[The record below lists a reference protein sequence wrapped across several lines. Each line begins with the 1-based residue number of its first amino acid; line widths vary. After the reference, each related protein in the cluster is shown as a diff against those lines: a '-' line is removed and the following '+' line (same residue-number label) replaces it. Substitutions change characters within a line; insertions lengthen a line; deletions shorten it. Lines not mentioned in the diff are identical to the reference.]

1 MSRQPFPRFLL
12 LAGICASRIQSS
24 SAAAT
29 AADGPAQQRL
39 LIFGPPGVGK
49 GTQSRGIAEKY
60 GVCHVSTG
68 DMLRAAANAERPT
81 KLGKRAKQ
89 LMAAGKLL
97 PDQLMIRMVQRRLR
111 KDRACRKFGWL
122 LDGFPRTPTQAHAMI
137 AAGLVPQHIVVLNAN
152 ATTLL
157 ERVASRARSAAAR
170 GEPPRA
176 DDNPA
181 TVLRRLVEYERHR
194 DATLT
199 ALRSYLRVVNITSS
213 GTVGEVAH
221 QISAKLAAV
230 HY

>member
-1 MSRQPFPRFLL
+1 MQLRRALL
-12 LAGICASRIQSS
+12 LASLCTCCVRSFASEHG
-24 SAAAT
+24 A
-29 AADGPAQQRL
+29 GPADHRRL

-49 GTQSRGIAEKY
+49 GTQSRTIAEKY

-68 DMLRAAANAERPT
+68 DMLRAAANGPS

-157 ERVASRARSAAAR
+157 ERVESRAKAAAAR
-170 GEPPRA
+170 GEAPRS
-176 DDNPA
+176 DDNAA
-181 TVLRRLVEYERHR
+181 TVLRRLVEYERHK
-194 DATLT
+194 DATLA
-199 ALRSYLRVVNITSS
+199 ALRSYLRVANITSS
-213 GTVGEVAH
+213 GTVAEVAS
-221 QISAKLAAV
+221 QIASALPAARI
-230 HY
+230 HAS